1 MHVSNSG
8 EQIPKRARHN
18 SQDCRFPVLVT
29 KIKVWSGGHRFL
41 NSCFSEFSFPVL
53 DSQYKPRDD
62 DGLEITQFS
71 FLIPRFTVLASK
83 RPLQIR
89 PADRDLYINPAAEL
103 SDKIEVLS
111 GQRRPDEGRG
121 AQARDRGLDGHLK
134 YLPPLLK
141 EKTCLSRVQNVT
153 PCDISLEFL
162 SGTRM
167 RRSFL
172 GSAAWYGTPNA
183 PSSGWIRG
191 WPR

>member
-1 MHVSNSG
+1 MRG
-8 EQIPKRARHN
+8 IILRTA
-18 SQDCRFPVLVT
+18 DFLFLVT

-41 NSCFSEFSFPVL
+41 NSCFSEFNFPVL

-111 GQRRPDEGRG
+111 RPEKASGGAGGASTRQR
-121 AQARDRGLDGHLK
+121 
-134 YLPPLLK
+134 
-141 EKTCLSRVQNVT
+141 
-153 PCDISLEFL
+153 
-162 SGTRM
+162 
-167 RRSFL
+167 
-172 GSAAWYGTPNA
+172 
-183 PSSGWIRG
+183 SGWPLKISTAPLKRKDMLV
-191 WPR
+191 PRTKRYTL